1 MARRRG
7 AGDLLVPGAQPGLDR
22 LKMEV
27 AQEIGLL
34 PPGAASPHAYDAAL
48 DRQKWEVAEEL
59 GLADRIRQVGWG
71 EMRPGIAAPSA
82 GAWAA
87 AWAARGPAD
96 DRPGRTTAGRGGRPA
111 HHRSKLVSRHPGR

>member
-27 AQEIGLL
+27 AQEIGLV
-34 PPGAASPHAYDAAL
+34 PPGMTSPRAYDAAL

-59 GLADRIRQVGWG
+59 GLAGRIREVGWG
-71 EMRPGIAAPSA
+71 EMTTRDC
-82 GAWAA
+82 GAI
-87 AWAARGPAD
+87 
-96 DRPGRTTAGRGGRPA
+96 GGR
-111 HHRSKLVSRHPGR
+111 LGGRLGGQMVRRMIALAEQQLAGNQPTTGPTW